1 MVELSEIVS
10 GLEKT
15 QLLYWSDPYLKVS
28 QARTL
33 RVEPDEKHDVYVV
46 LDKTIFH
53 PKSGGQPSDKGFITG
68 SGFKVEVKK
77 AMLANGVVVHWG
89 RILEG
94 EPKSDGVEAEIDWRW
109 RYLVMRRHTAGHL
122 YDHCLTQVTGK
133 RVETTDSW
141 LGDPCYV
148 GYRGRKPST
157 EELGRAER
165 LENQAIGRGAVVK
178 SEIVS
183 YEELLERAAEAP
195 NIYRLP
201 KLESFRIVTIEGCDP
216 IPCGGTHLRNVNE
229 VGHFKLKDVIEAG
242 DGFRVYYEVED
253 L

>member
-1 MVELSEIVS
+1 MVELSELVK

-15 QLLYWSDPYLKVS
+15 QLQYWSDPYLKVS
-28 QARTL
+28 KARTL
-33 RVEPDEKHDVYVV
+33 RVEPDEKHDVYLV

-53 PKSGGQPSDKGFITG
+53 PKSGGQPSDKGFIAG

-77 AMLANGVVVHWG
+77 AMLVDGVVVHWG
-89 RILEG
+89 RIIEG
-94 EPKSDGVEAEIDWRW
+94 EPKSNGVEAVIDWGL
-109 RYLVMRRHTAGHL
+109 RYLFMRRHTAGHL
-122 YDHCLTQVTGK
+122 YDHCLTQVTGN

-141 LGDPCYV
+141 LGEPCYV
-148 GYRGRKPST
+148 GYKGEKPSAD
-157 EELGRAER
+157 ELRKAER
-165 LENQAIGRGAVVK
+165 LENQTIDRGAVVN

-183 YEELLERAAEAP
+183 YEELLKRAPGAP

-201 KLESFRIVTIEGCDP
+201 ELESFRIVTIEGCDP

-229 VGHFKLKDVIEAG
+229 IGRFIIKDVTEVK
-242 DGFRVYYEVED
+242 DGFRVHYDVED